1 LHDAGP
7 VAGEHAGDLAER
19 LIDAGV
25 QRLLLVL
32 RCATENVACDLRGMA
47 GVADAQPQ
55 AMKSVVVA
63 QTGDGVAQ
71 SVVPAMSATLLA
83 FHHAGGQVELVVSD
97 QDFLGGDAV
106 EARHGGNGLAAAV
119 HEGSGDE
126 QTKVLTVESETTG
139 QAEKLFFLAQCYVVH
154 LGEALNEKGARVVP
168 GHVIFRARITET
180 DDQPDTLRHN
190 GRPLSLSGDYS
201 ADSSPS
207 SAASSSSAA
216 AAVR

>member
-1 LHDAGP
+1 AEREVLRTDTGLGQGVEQGGFADAGQSDDTAIESHTGVLCRGCGENESGLDAVQALHDAGP
-7 VAGEHAGDLAER
+7 VAGEQAGDLAER

-83 FHHAGGQVELVVSD
+83 FHHTGGQVELVVSD

-106 EARHGGNGLAAAV
+106 EARHGGNGQAAAV
-119 HEGSGDE
+119 HEGSRDE
-126 QTKVLTVESETTG
+126 QTKVLTVESETT
-139 QAEKLFFLAQCYVVH
+139 
-154 LGEALNEKGARVVP
+154 
-168 GHVIFRARITET
+168 
-180 DDQPDTLRHN
+180 
-190 GRPLSLSGDYS
+190 
-201 ADSSPS
+201 
-207 SAASSSSAA
+207 
-216 AAVR
+216 